1 MSDPKSAGNDPSMD
15 DILASIRKIISDD
28 EARAQV
34 SVGPALHGLARVVPP
49 GRPIL
54 VPSLAPVGAPVT
66 VPASGPASEPRST
79 AAGHDDVLLL
89 TDLIDETKTDTA
101 MAPAITLPRIDPIRA
116 SEMPQPSFEPPPSMA
131 ELPAARPPFKPVDM
145 PPVGATLIG
154 DGTASS
160 TASAFARLNQAVE
173 DSVLSPVARDPGPAI
188 GGGKTVEDLVRE
200 MLRPMLQEWLDR
212 NLPQMVERLVEK
224 EIVRLTR
231 R

>member
-1 MSDPKSAGNDPSMD
+1 MD

-28 EARAQV
+28 DARAQV
-34 SVGPALHGLARVVPP
+34 SVGPALQGTAPRGVPP
-49 GRPIL
+49 GGRPVL
-54 VPSLAPVGAPVT
+54 VPSLGPAAAPVT
-66 VPASGPASEPRST
+66 APANGAASESRSPV
-79 AAGHDDVLLL
+79 AGHDDVLLL

-101 MAPAITLPRIDPIRA
+101 MAPAVTLPRIDPVRA
-116 SEMPQPSFEPPPSMA
+116 SEMPQPSFEPPPPMA
-131 ELPAARPPFKPVDM
+131 ERPPVRPSIMPQDV
-145 PPVGATLIG
+145 PPVGAALIG

-173 DSVLSPVARDPGPAI
+173 NSVLAPVARDPGPAI
-188 GGGKTVEDLVRE
+188 GGGSGKTVEDLVRE